1 MNGCRLVVKGRFLS
15 MSKPIKVRVRKFLKE
30 LTCLHKD
37 FTAKTR
43 MTGMQEFLICEC
55 NKCGKVWVE

>member
-1 MNGCRLVVKGRFLS
+1 